1 MGMFTSL
8 ENKDLELAR
17 KQVVPGER
25 ICPGCKQSFT
35 TEGATL
41 SMFNPALGIEGH
53 KCPHCGHVLSIR
65 RPSPD
70 GL

>member
-1 MGMFTSL
+1 MFTSL

-25 ICPGCKQSFT
+25 VCPSCKQSFT
-35 TEGATL
+35 TDGKSL
-41 SMFNPALGIEGH
+41 SMFNAALGIEGH
-53 KCPHCGHVLSIR
+53 VCPHCGHVLSIR